1 MSKMY
6 TITSSQGWLTKA
18 ILYGLLVIMTVFY
31 LLPLWGA
38 LTTSLKTDTEIDT
51 TNPLTLP
58 RDPTSKGYIDA
69 YEYLRRSLLN
79 SLIMTLC
86 GTFGAV
92 SLGAMC
98 GYVLSKFRFKGDNLV
113 FLLITAGIFLPYQAI
128 LIPLFQT
135 IRTLGLY
142 DSLLGL
148 ILTHAVYGIPIM
160 TLMFRAF
167 YGELPTSLVQQAMTD
182 GSGPWRTYWKVVL
195 PSTKIATVT
204 AVIFQFT
211 AIWNELLF
219 GLVIGGPN
227 SMPATVALNSLTGT
241 LSAQWN
247 VQMAGAMWVAAPVL
261 FLYIVLGRYLVRGYM
276 AGSVTAV

>member
-1 MSKMY
+1 MY

-182 GSGPWRTYWKVVL
+182 GSGPWRIYWKVVL